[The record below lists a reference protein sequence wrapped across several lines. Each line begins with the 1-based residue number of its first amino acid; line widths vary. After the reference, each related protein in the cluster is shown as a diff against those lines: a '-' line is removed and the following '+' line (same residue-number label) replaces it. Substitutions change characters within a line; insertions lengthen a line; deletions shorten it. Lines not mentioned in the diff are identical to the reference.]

1 MAVIN
6 NLRTVF
12 ENEYPGKEKIFEELI
27 KPIFVKA
34 KDTTLT
40 NQLELSEADKK
51 QIKSFSIIAQVRG
64 GFPITFADVELN
76 DTVALKRSRVNIQN
90 CVRKIMAND
99 SNAIIFFHFAD
110 NSKEWRVSYCHRA
123 TTNKETTDAKRYTY
137 LCGTE
142 HSCRTIAERFA
153 TLQGLSTIKDEDML
167 NAFSVESL
175 TKEFFTQIFKWYD
188 SWACKIALFPSKNC
202 IASHAELTAENNNL
216 HLIRLITRIMF
227 VWFIKQKDL
236 IPSWVFNRAEL
247 ESLLSD
253 PDLESEKKGNYYNAV
268 LQNLFFGALNKKI
281 EERSFA
287 EKSFDGIPN
296 EQYGIKSYFRDDNK
310 SSFFTVSHKEMQEHF
325 EGVPF
330 LNGGL
335 FECLDYDVPH
345 GKDSHK
351 VHYVDGFSRNAE
363 RRAFVPNALF
373 WSEDEANLGL
383 IPIFSRYNFTVEEST
398 PNDVQVA
405 LDPEL
410 LGKIFEN
417 LLGTFNP
424 ETKESARKESGSFY
438 TPREIVSYM
447 VNTSLASYLHEK
459 VPALSEEIIEK
470 LTNDD
475 KSDDEDIQLTESQ
488 IDELRKALVNI
499 KIIDPACG
507 SGAFPMGILN
517 KLVEIHVLL
526 NRLSASTHSDKNL
539 YIEKG
544 QFVNYTPNDELR
556 INAEYLGEQKF
567 KLSVNGNTENEIYT
581 SQELAVHVKDIINKY
596 NKKLHKNT
604 IANLFSQGRIDD
616 GKSFNSIKTKQEI
629 LQIVD
634 ADSKEI
640 IWQYKT
646 YNVENKFRKYRTE
659 RNEQAAPA
667 EIETEDGLLNYN
679 SLYNLKTQIIQ
690 DSIFGVDIQ
699 PIAVQICKLRFFISL
714 ICEQPKTGSKENNY
728 GYNPLPNLETKF
740 VAANTL
746 IGKAKKPE
754 YNESMALFTD
764 ERIDNITKELL
775 EIRKA
780 HFSAKTAQ
788 EKKENRE
795 KDEQLRT
802 ELSKLL
808 EEDNVYNP
816 EDARQLA
823 QWNPYDQ
830 TADASPFF
838 DAEWM
843 FGVKDGFDIVIG
855 NPPYVQ
861 LQGDGGKLA
870 KLYENLKFATFAK
883 TGDIYCL
890 FYEKGA
896 GLLNTKGLLCF
907 ITSNKWM
914 RAGYGEKLRDFFAKN
929 VNPILLVD
937 FAGVKVFDSATVDTN
952 ILLFEKSKNAGKTK
966 SCIATSLTKDG
977 LSNLSDFVQH
987 NSSTCD
993 FATSDSWVILSPIE
1007 QSIKRKIEAVGV
1019 PLKDWN
1025 ISINYG
1031 IKTGFNDAFI
1041 VSGAKRDEI
1050 LANCKTV
1057 EEREKTAELIRPILR
1072 GRDIKRYS
1080 YNWADLWLIYIP
1092 WHFPLQFDQTI
1103 QGASEKAEK
1112 EFKKQ
1117 YSAVYAHLLQ
1127 YKRELS
1133 ARNKAETGIRY
1144 EWYAMQRWGA
1154 NYWDEFNKPKIVY
1167 PDIMRLPRDIA
1178 KMGKYPY
1185 FYYDEKGFYPE
1196 ATVFIMTGEKIKSI
1210 FNFLCSEIGFFV
1222 FSKYY
1227 MGPVFDSTGF
1237 RYKKEYLMELPIP
1250 KLDENLSSTKY
1261 ETTLSKVL
1269 NLTREELEY
1278 INSYKS
1284 KLLQ

>member
-90 CVRKIMAND
+90 CVRKIMEND

-123 TTNKETTDAKRYTY
+123 TTNKESTDAKRYTY

-167 NAFSVESL
+167 NAFSVEAL

-202 IASHAELTAENNNL
+202 IASHAEITAENNNL

-236 IPSWVFNRAEL
+236 IPSWVFNKAEL

-310 SSFFTVSHKEMQEHF
+310 SSFFTVSHKEMQKHF

-517 KLVEIHVLL
+517 KLVELHVLL

-539 YIEKG
+539 YIKKG

-659 RNEQAAPA
+659 VSEQTAST
-667 EIETEDGLLNYN
+667 ETETEDGLLNYN

-746 IGKAKKPE
+746 IGKAKK
-754 YNESMALFTD
+754 SDAMALFAD
-764 ERIDNITKELL
+764 QRIDNITKELL

-855 NPPYVQ
+855 NPPYISAPMQVANEQ
-861 LQGDGGKLA
+861 LA
-870 KLYENLKFATFAK
+870 KQRENLISSKRFKSLYQKWDLYIPFIELGTQLNSADGITAMIVPFPLTNQLYAK
-883 TGDIYCL
+883 
-890 FYEKGA
+890 
-896 GLLNTKGLLCF
+896 LLRKMIVEETDL
-907 ITSNKWM
+907 I
-914 RAGYGEKLRDFFAKN
+914 E
-929 VNPILLVD
+929 LVD
-937 FAGVKVFDSATVDTN
+937 LNGTKIFDNATVSNCIPFVKKSATR
-952 ILLFEKSKNAGKTK
+952 GKTWISNINENLEIHRTFEQK
-966 SCIATSLTKDG
+966 H
-977 LSNLSDFVQH
+977 SNLVQ
-987 NSSTCD
+987 D
-993 FATSDSWVILSPIE
+993 
-1007 QSIKRKIEAVGV
+1007 
-1019 PLKDWN
+1019 
-1025 ISINYG
+1025 
-1031 IKTGFNDAFI
+1031 
-1041 VSGAKRDEI
+1041 
-1050 LANCKTV
+1050 
-1057 EEREKTAELIRPILR
+1057 EKTYVWNVTQEKRETNRHADMHVLGDYCYISKGMVLNSHEDSNDEKFKKAELISETQDNIHCRKFLEGKDCGKYVANKIRYLEYDTERVPEKCSRPTFRELYLTPKLMFNRLGELQVFYDEQGDFTTSDAMFVCLKWNSLSSVDNKSITTSIKKFSTLTRTEMEKLSKTVDLRYLLGIMNSRYASVLLTNLR
-1072 GRDIKRYS
+1072 GGDYHI
-1080 YNWADLWLIYIP
+1080 
-1092 WHFPLQFDQTI
+1092 
-1103 QGASEKAEK
+1103 
-1112 EFKKQ
+1112 
-1117 YSAVYAHLLQ
+1117 
-1127 YKRELS
+1127 
-1133 ARNKAETGIRY
+1133 
-1144 EWYAMQRWGA
+1144 
-1154 NYWDEFNKPKIVY
+1154 
-1167 PDIMRLPRDIA
+1167 
-1178 KMGKYPY
+1178 
-1185 FYYDEKGFYPE
+1185 YPE
-1196 ATVFIMTGEKIKSI
+1196 HIRNIPIPTATKEQQKPVIDLVDKILAAKKADATNDTTALERKI
-1210 FNFLCSEIGFFV
+1210 DELVYKLYGLTDEEIGV
-1222 FSKYY
+1222 VEGK
-1227 MGPVFDSTGF
+1227 
-1237 RYKKEYLMELPIP
+1237 
-1250 KLDENLSSTKY
+1250 
-1261 ETTLSKVL
+1261 
-1269 NLTREELEY
+1269 
-1278 INSYKS
+1278 
-1284 KLLQ
+1284 

>member
-40 NQLELSEADKK
+40 NQLKLSEADKK

-90 CVRKIMAND
+90 CVRKIMEND

-123 TTNKETTDAKRYTY
+123 TTNKESTDAKRYTY

-167 NAFSVESL
+167 NAFSVEAL

-236 IPSWVFNRAEL
+236 IPSWVFNKVEL

-253 PDLESEKKGNYYNAV
+253 PDLDSEKKGNYYNAV

-287 EKSFDGIPN
+287 GKSFDGIPN

-310 SSFFTVSHKEMQEHF
+310 SSFFTVSHKEMQEYF

-539 YIEKG
+539 YIKKG

-567 KLSVNGNTENEIYT
+567 KLSVNGNAENEIYT

-659 RNEQAAPA
+659 GSEQTAST
-667 EIETEDGLLNYN
+667 ETETEDGLLNYN

-746 IGKAKKPE
+746 IGKAKK
-754 YNESMALFTD
+754 SDAMALFAD
-764 ERIDNITKELL
+764 QRIDNITKELL

-830 TADASPFF
+830 TADASTFF

-855 NPPYVQ
+855 NPPYISAPMQVANEQLAKQRENLISSKRFKSLYQKWDLYIPFIELGTQLNSADGITAMIVPFPLTNQLYAKILRKMLVEEADLIELVDLNGTKIFDNATVSNCIPFVKKSATRGKTWISNINENLEIHRAFEQKHSDLVQ
-861 LQGDGGKLA
+861 DEKSYVWNVTQEKRETNRHADMHVLGDYCYISKGMVLNSDEKTAKGEFKKEDLIRETKDAIHCKKYIEGKDIDKWTVKRVRYLEYETERIPSKLSRPTFKELYPHKKLLINSFSDFKLA
-870 KLYENLKFATFAK
+870 LDCNGEFYFNDKVRTAVLWNDFQDIENKSISSSIKKYSTMKRDDMENLSKSVDLRYLLGIMNSKYANVLLSNIRGGDFNIYPEYIRNIPIPTATK
-883 TGDIYCL
+883 
-890 FYEKGA
+890 EQQK
-896 GLLNTKGLLCF
+896 
-907 ITSNKWM
+907 
-914 RAGYGEKLRDFFAKN
+914 
-929 VNPILLVD
+929 PIIDLVD
-937 FAGVKVFDSATVDTN
+937 K
-952 ILLFEKSKNAGKTK
+952 ILAAKKA
-966 SCIATSLTKDG
+966 D
-977 LSNLSDFVQH
+977 
-987 NSSTCD
+987 
-993 FATSDSWVILSPIE
+993 ATSDTTALE
-1007 QSIKRKIEAVGV
+1007 RKIDELVYK
-1019 PLKDWN
+1019 L
-1025 ISINYG
+1025 YG
-1031 IKTGFNDAFI
+1031 
-1041 VSGAKRDEI
+1041 
-1050 LANCKTV
+1050 
-1057 EEREKTAELIRPILR
+1057 
-1072 GRDIKRYS
+1072 
-1080 YNWADLWLIYIP
+1080 
-1092 WHFPLQFDQTI
+1092 
-1103 QGASEKAEK
+1103 
-1112 EFKKQ
+1112 
-1117 YSAVYAHLLQ
+1117 
-1127 YKRELS
+1127 
-1133 ARNKAETGIRY
+1133 
-1144 EWYAMQRWGA
+1144 
-1154 NYWDEFNKPKIVY
+1154 
-1167 PDIMRLPRDIA
+1167 
-1178 KMGKYPY
+1178 
-1185 FYYDEKGFYPE
+1185 
-1196 ATVFIMTGEKIKSI
+1196 
-1210 FNFLCSEIGFFV
+1210 
-1222 FSKYY
+1222 
-1227 MGPVFDSTGF
+1227 
-1237 RYKKEYLMELPIP
+1237 
-1250 KLDENLSSTKY
+1250 
-1261 ETTLSKVL
+1261 
-1269 NLTREELEY
+1269 LTDEELAIVEGR
-1278 INSYKS
+1278 
-1284 KLLQ
+1284 

>member
-1 MAVIN
+1 MSEA
-6 NLRTVF
+6 LKKQFRELF
-12 ENEYPGKEKIFEELI
+12 ENEYPGMESLREKLINPLWTDIGTPFLEIPVDQKDKNKIKKITIFANQGSDI
-27 KPIFVKA
+27 NFV
-34 KDTTLT
+34 
-40 NQLELSEADKK
+40 
-51 QIKSFSIIAQVRG
+51 
-64 GFPITFADVELN
+64 DVELS
-76 DTVALKRSRVNIQN
+76 DTIVLKRNRATINRYITN
-90 CVRKIMAND
+90 KIVDIYQSAL
-99 SNAIIFFHFAD
+99 IFFHYTND
-110 NSKEWRVSYCHRA
+110 LNEWRISYIYKGENNTDR
-123 TTNKETTDAKRYTY
+123 TNAKRYTY
-137 LCGTE
+137 LCGKGIY
-142 HSCRTIAERFA
+142 CRTAAERF
-153 TLQGLSTIKDEDML
+153 TELKKYNGYPNSDKLIE
-167 NAFSVESL
+167 AFSVENL
-175 TKEFFTQIFKWYD
+175 TKEFFGQLFNWY
-188 SWACKIALFPSKNC
+188 SEWACKVCKFPSDKC
-202 IASHAELTAENNNL
+202 IAANAELTTEKNELN
-216 HLIRLITRIMF
+216 LIRLITRIMF

-247 ESLLSD
+247 ETLLSD
-253 PDLESEKKGNYYNAV
+253 PDLKSEKKGNYYNAV

-287 EKSFDGIPN
+287 EKSFDGVPN

-310 SSFFTVSHKEMQEHF
+310 SSFFTLSHKEMQEHF

-447 VNTSLASYLHEK
+447 VNTSLASSLHEK
-459 VPALSEEIIEK
+459 VSSVSEEIIEK

-539 YIEKG
+539 YIKKG

-567 KLSVNGNTENEIYT
+567 RLSVNGNTENEVYT

-659 RNEQAAPA
+659 GSEQTAST
-667 EIETEDGLLNYN
+667 ETETEDGLLNYN

-746 IGKAKKPE
+746 IGKAKK
-754 YNESMALFTD
+754 SDAMALFAD
-764 ERIDNITKELL
+764 QRIDNITKELL
-775 EIRKA
+775 EIRKT

-861 LQGDGGKLA
+861 LQKDGGNLA
-870 KLYENLKFATFAK
+870 NLYEKQNFKTYAK

-890 FYEKGA
+890 FYEKGCN
-896 GLLNTKGLLCF
+896 LLTDKGRLCF

-914 RAGYGEKLRDFFAKN
+914 RAGYGEKLRDYFAKN
-929 VNPILLVD
+929 VNPKLLVD
-937 FAGVKVFDSATVDTN
+937 FAGVKVFESATVDTN
-952 ILLFEKSKNAGKTK
+952 ILLFEKGKNEGKTQ
-966 SCIATSLTKDG
+966 SCTATTLTKDG
-977 LSNLSDFVQH
+977 LSNLSEFVRQSSYPCAYS
-987 NSSTCD
+987 NSE
-993 FATSDSWVILSPIE
+993 SWIILSPIE
-1007 QSIKRKIEAVGV
+1007 QSIKNKIEAVGV
-1019 PLKDWN
+1019 PLKDWD

-1041 VSGAKRDEI
+1041 VNSAKRNEI
-1050 LANCKTV
+1050 LANCKT
-1057 EEREKTAELIRPILR
+1057 EDERNRTAELIRPILR
-1072 GRDIKRYS
+1072 GRDIKRYEYS
-1080 YNWADLWLIYIP
+1080 FSDLYLINTHNGVKEKNIPRIDIKDYPAIKKHLDEYWDKISTRADKGDTPYNL
-1092 WHFPLQFDQTI
+1092 
-1103 QGASEKAEK
+1103 
-1112 EFKKQ
+1112 
-1117 YSAVYAHLLQ
+1117 
-1127 YKRELS
+1127 
-1133 ARNKAETGIRY
+1133 RNCAY
-1144 EWYAMQRWGA
+1144 M
-1154 NYWDEFNKPKIVY
+1154 DEFNKPKIVWGNLNLSATY
-1167 PDIMRLPRDIA
+1167 TLAPAGMMINAPATMIVPANESLLCILNSKLADYYIRNLGVTRNGGYFEYKPMFIEQLPVPKNID
-1178 KMGKYPY
+1178 KKLFSKFTGKELQNEEEIDRKVYELY
-1185 FYYDEKGFYPE
+1185 GLDEKE
-1196 ATVFIMTGEKIKSI
+1196 VLFIEK
-1210 FNFLCSEIGFFV
+1210 
-1222 FSKYY
+1222 Y
-1227 MGPVFDSTGF
+1227 
-1237 RYKKEYLMELPIP
+1237 
-1250 KLDENLSSTKY
+1250 
-1261 ETTLSKVL
+1261 
-1269 NLTREELEY
+1269 
-1278 INSYKS
+1278 
-1284 KLLQ
+1284 

>member
-90 CVRKIMAND
+90 CVRKIMEND

-123 TTNKETTDAKRYTY
+123 TTNKESTDAKRYTY

-167 NAFSVESL
+167 NAFSVEAL

-383 IPIFSRYNFTVEEST
+383 IPIFCRYNFTVEEST

-539 YIEKG
+539 YIKKG

-659 RNEQAAPA
+659 GSEQTAST
-667 EIETEDGLLNYN
+667 ETETEDGLLNYN

-714 ICEQPKTGSKENNY
+714 ICEQPKTGSKESNY

-746 IGKAKKPE
+746 IGKAKK
-754 YNESMALFTD
+754 SDAMALFAD
-764 ERIDNITKELL
+764 QRIDDITKELL

-855 NPPYVQ
+855 NPPYISAPMQVANEQ
-861 LQGDGGKLA
+861 LA
-870 KLYENLKFATFAK
+870 KQRENLISSKRFKSLYQKWDLYIPFIELGTQLNSADGITAMIVPFPLTNQLYAK
-883 TGDIYCL
+883 
-890 FYEKGA
+890 
-896 GLLNTKGLLCF
+896 LLRKMLVEETDL
-907 ITSNKWM
+907 I
-914 RAGYGEKLRDFFAKN
+914 E
-929 VNPILLVD
+929 LVD
-937 FAGVKVFDSATVDTN
+937 LNGTKVFDNATVSN
-952 ILLFEKSKNAGKTK
+952 CIPFVKKSAPRGKTWISNIDENLEIHRAFEQKHSDLVQDEKTYVWNVTQEKRESNRHADMYVLGDYCYISIGMVLNADEKTAKGEFVKDDLISDTKNEINCKEYVEAKNIEPYEISKIRYLEYGTDRVPSKIRRPTFPELYDRPKILTNKIGALKAVVDFKNIMCDQTNRICIRWKDIKGVENK
-966 SCIATSLTKDG
+966 SIASSIKKYSSMNREDME
-977 LSNLSDFVQH
+977 NLSETVDLRYLLGIL
-987 NSSTCD
+987 NSKYANVLLDTIRGKGNID
-993 FATSDSWVILSPIE
+993 VNPEYIRNIPIPTATKEQQQPIIDLVDKILAAKKADATSDTTALE
-1007 QSIKRKIEAVGV
+1007 RKIDELVYK
-1019 PLKDWN
+1019 L
-1025 ISINYG
+1025 YG
-1031 IKTGFNDAFI
+1031 LTDEEIAI
-1041 VSGAKRDEI
+1041 VEGNVK
-1050 LANCKTV
+1050 
-1057 EEREKTAELIRPILR
+1057 
-1072 GRDIKRYS
+1072 
-1080 YNWADLWLIYIP
+1080 
-1092 WHFPLQFDQTI
+1092 H
-1103 QGASEKAEK
+1103 
-1112 EFKKQ
+1112 
-1117 YSAVYAHLLQ
+1117 
-1127 YKRELS
+1127 
-1133 ARNKAETGIRY
+1133 GI
-1144 EWYAMQRWGA
+1144 
-1154 NYWDEFNKPKIVY
+1154 
-1167 PDIMRLPRDIA
+1167 
-1178 KMGKYPY
+1178 
-1185 FYYDEKGFYPE
+1185 
-1196 ATVFIMTGEKIKSI
+1196 
-1210 FNFLCSEIGFFV
+1210 
-1222 FSKYY
+1222 
-1227 MGPVFDSTGF
+1227 
-1237 RYKKEYLMELPIP
+1237 
-1250 KLDENLSSTKY
+1250 
-1261 ETTLSKVL
+1261 
-1269 NLTREELEY
+1269 
-1278 INSYKS
+1278 
-1284 KLLQ
+1284 